1 MSDVGTV
8 LLVDGRYR
16 LDTQIA
22 SGSSGETW
30 RGTDLILARP
40 VAVKLLRAD
49 FAEDAAILARFR
61 AAARHAGV
69 LAHENIA
76 RIYDYDESGVA
87 HRPFLVMELVDGP
100 SLTDLLT
107 ARPLEPTE
115 VLDLIAQSAAGL
127 AAAHRAGLVHR
138 DIRPGNLLLAGGDVV
153 KITNFG
159 ISHAQGDVLVTAA
172 GPGAMASAYLAPE
185 RAAGASGT
193 PASDLYSLGIVAYE
207 GLAGRPPYSGTGL
220 EVAFAHQHD
229 PLPPLPDTVP
239 AAVAALI
246 WELTAKD
253 PDDRPSAAQVA
264 DQAGELRDTL
274 FPGGLRGERVPG
286 PMELTGPLPA
296 ALGPDLAGQ
305 TRPGLAVADGSASGP
320 AVSRVRRRGG
330 PPSVGRIVAAA
341 VAVVA
346 VAALALVLSGVIGQG
361 AARAPAQS
369 VPGGAGARR
378 VEVNGAALRG
388 QPVTA
393 VRRKLRQLGLIVHVR
408 WRASDQ
414 VSPGDVLSV
423 APAGRVPVHSV
434 VVVTGAIRPAGT
446 SGSPGKPGRHR
457 HPPGQH
463 PGRHKG
469 RSPGPG
475 QSQPATSSAPTTSP
489 SAKVSPTPAPSPS
502 ASASPSP
509 TASASAPVTAPPSPT
524 SAP

>member
-100 SLTDLLT
+100 ALTDLLAT
-107 ARPLEPTE
+107 RTLEPTE
-115 VLDLIAQSAAGL
+115 VLDLVAQSAAGL

-138 DIRPGNLLLAGGDVV
+138 DVRPGNLLLAGGDVV

-159 ISHAQGDVLVTAA
+159 ISHARGDVPVTAA

-207 GLAGRPPYSGTGL
+207 CLAGRPPYSGTGL

-239 AAVAALI
+239 ATVAALI
-246 WELTAKD
+246 RELTAKD

-296 ALGPDLAGQ
+296 APGPDPAGQ
-305 TRPGLAVADGSASGP
+305 TRPGLAVADGP
-320 AVSRVRRRGG
+320 APGTAAPRTRRRGG
-330 PPSVGRIVAAA
+330 PLPVGRVIAAA
-341 VAVVA
+341 AAVVA
-346 VAALALVLSGVIGQG
+346 VAALALVLTGVLGQG

-369 VPGGAGARR
+369 VPGGSSARL

-388 QPVTA
+388 RQVSV
-393 VRRKLRQLGLIVHVR
+393 VRRQLRRLHLIVRVR

-414 VSPGDVLSV
+414 LPPGEVLSV
-423 APAGRVPVHSV
+423 TPSGRVPVHSV
-434 VVVTGAIRPAGT
+434 VVVTGAIQPAGT
-446 SGSPGKPGRHR
+446 SSSPGKSGRPGRSR
-457 HPPGQH
+457 GKH
-463 PGRHKG
+463 PGRHPG
-469 RSPGPG
+469 QSPGPG
-475 QSQPATSSAPTTSP
+475 QSPPSTSLTPTTSP

-509 TASASAPVTAPPSPT
+509 TVSATAPVTAPASPPA
-524 SAP
+524 AP

>member
-22 SGSSGETW
+22 SGSSGEIW

-76 RIYDYDESGVA
+76 RIYDYDEPGVA

-100 SLTDLLT
+100 ALADLLAT
-107 ARPLEPTE
+107 RPLEPTE
-115 VLDLIAQSAAGL
+115 VLDLVAQSAAGL

-159 ISHAQGDVLVTAA
+159 ISHARGDVPVTGA
-172 GPGAMASAYLAPE
+172 GLGARASAYLAPE
-185 RAAGASGT
+185 RAAGSSGT
-193 PASDLYSLGIVAYE
+193 PASDLYSLGIVAYQCVT
-207 GLAGRPPYSGTGL
+207 GDTPYSGTGL
-220 EVAFAHQHD
+220 EVALAHQQD
-229 PLPPLPDTVP
+229 PLPPLPGTVP
-239 AAVAALI
+239 AAVAGLI

-274 FPGGLRGERVPG
+274 YPGGLRGERVPG
-286 PMELTGPLPA
+286 PMELTGPLSP
-296 ALGPDLAGQ
+296 ALGPDPADQ
-305 TRPGLAVADGSASGP
+305 TRPGLAASGRP
-320 AVSRVRRRGG
+320 APAPATRERRRSGAL
-330 PPSVGRIVAAA
+330 SFGRVLAAA

-346 VAALALVLSGVIGQG
+346 VAVLALVLSGVIGQG

-378 VEVNGAALRG
+378 VEVNGAALHG
-388 QPVTA
+388 QPVSA
-393 VRRKLRQLGLIVHVR
+393 VRRKLRQLRLIVHVR

-434 VVVTGAIRPAGT
+434 VVITGAIRAVGT
-446 SGSPGKPGRHR
+446 SGSPGKSAGHG
-457 HPPGQH
+457 HSPGQH
-463 PGRHKG
+463 PGRGKG
-469 RSPGPG
+469 QSPGPG
-475 QSQPATSSAPTTSP
+475 QSSPSTSLTPTTSP

-509 TASASAPVTAPPSPT
+509 TVSATAPVTAPASPT
-524 SAP
+524 SGP

>member
-100 SLTDLLT
+100 SLADLL
-107 ARPLEPTE
+107 AAGPLEPTE

-138 DIRPGNLLLAGGDVV
+138 DIRPGNLLLASGDVV

-159 ISHAQGDVLVTAA
+159 ISHARGDVPVTVA
-172 GPGAMASAYLAPE
+172 GLGARASDYLAPE

-193 PASDLYSLGIVAYE
+193 PASDLYSLGVVAYE
-207 GLAGRPPYSGTGL
+207 CLAGSAPYRGTGL
-220 EVAFAHQHD
+220 EVALAHQRD
-229 PLPPLPDTVP
+229 PLPPLPDAVP

-253 PDDRPSAAQVA
+253 PDARPSAAQVA

-274 FPGGLRGERVPG
+274 FPGGLRGEQVTG
-286 PMELTGPLPA
+286 QLELTGQLPA
-296 ALGPDLAGQ
+296 APGPDLPGQ
-305 TRPGLAVADGSASGP
+305 TRPGLAADGPASGP
-320 AVSRVRRRGG
+320 AASRAGRRGG
-330 PPSVGRIVAAA
+330 PPRLGRVVAAA
-341 VAVVA
+341 AVVAA
-346 VAALALVLSGVIGQG
+346 VAALAWVLTGVIGHG
-361 AARAPAQS
+361 AAQAPAQS
-369 VPGGAGARR
+369 VSGPAGARL
-378 VEVNGAALRG
+378 VEVNAAALRG
-388 QPVTA
+388 RPVTA
-393 VRRKLRQLGLIVHVR
+393 VSRQLRHQRLIVRVR

-414 VSPGDVLSV
+414 VSPGEVLSV

-446 SGSPGKPGRHR
+446 SRSPGKPGHR
-457 HPPGQH
+457 QSPGQH
-463 PGRHKG
+463 PGRHKDQ
-469 RSPGPG
+469 SPGPG
-475 QSQPATSSAPTTSP
+475 QSQPATSSTPTTSP
-489 SAKVSPTPAPSPS
+489 SAQVSPTPAPSPS

-509 TASASAPVTAPPSPT
+509 TVSATAPVTAPVSPPP
-524 SAP
+524 AP

>member
-16 LDTQIA
+16 LDIQIA

-100 SLTDLLT
+100 ALADLLAT
-107 ARPLEPTE
+107 RPLEPTE
-115 VLDLIAQSAAGL
+115 VLDLLAQSAAGL

-159 ISHAQGDVLVTAA
+159 ISHARGDVPVTGAGLAA
-172 GPGAMASAYLAPE
+172 RASAYLAPE
-185 RAAGASGT
+185 RVAGTSGT

-207 GLAGRPPYSGTGL
+207 CLAGAAPYSGTGL
-220 EVAFAHQHD
+220 EVALAHQRD
-229 PLPPLPDTVP
+229 PLPPLPGEVP

-253 PDDRPSAAQVA
+253 PDARPSAAQVA
-264 DQAGELRDTL
+264 DQARELRDTL

-286 PMELTGPLPA
+286 PMELTGHLPPV
-296 ALGPDLAGQ
+296 LGPDLADH
-305 TRPGLAVADGSASGP
+305 TRPGLAAAGRP
-320 AVSRVRRRGG
+320 APETATRARCRGG
-330 PPSVGRIVAAA
+330 APSFGRVLAAA

-388 QPVTA
+388 QPVSA
-393 VRRKLRQLGLIVHVR
+393 VRRKLRQLRLIVHVR

-423 APAGRVPVHSV
+423 APAGRVPVGSV

-446 SGSPGKPGRHR
+446 SRSPGKSASPGPSR
-457 HPPGQH
+457 GQH

-469 RSPGPG
+469 QSPGPG
-475 QSQPATSSAPTTSP
+475 QSPPSTSLTPTPSP

-509 TASASAPVTAPPSPT
+509 TVSVSAPVTAPASPPS
-524 SAP
+524 AR